1 MSQENKEWEPVI
13 GEYRDVLVVLRTTL
27 LGMQRR

>member
-1 MSQENKEWEPVI
+1 MSQDNKEWEPVI
-13 GEYRDVLVVLRTTL
+13 GEDRDVLVVLRTTL